1 MLVSSIFSGE
11 KSKARIRGNINKFI
25 RLNGRMGFW
34 ESQESGKMLFPSFQ
48 DDINGPTSIAAR
60 KEIIIRRNGYG
71 GFSEIRKFSD
81 WNGMEI
87 SVPQKILYVFV
98 QVR

>member
-1 MLVSSIFSGE
+1 M
-11 KSKARIRGNINKFI
+11 
-25 RLNGRMGFW
+25 

-87 SVPQKILYVFV
+87 SVLQKFFMFLFRFV
-98 QVR
+98 NGESMSEL